1 MPSKL
6 VWRRCGVCGQLTLV
20 PATANVCWQC
30 GSPLGEGPGKSADDN
45 PLADRALPAP
55 GFGSSDPDVP
65 RPLGGFAAPADASL
79 PPPKPRPMDL
89 TPEDDERARRLL
101 TSVFPDGEVGL

>member
-6 VWRRCGVCGQLTLV
+6 VWRRCGTCGQLTLV

-30 GSPLGEGPGKSADDN
+30 GSPLVDGPGGDNN
-45 PLADRALPAP
+45 PLADRALPGQAP
-55 GFGSSDPDVP
+55 GFGPFGGDAP
-65 RPLGGFAAPADASL
+65 RPFGGFAPADASL

-89 TPEDDERARRLL
+89 TPEEDARARRLL
-101 TSVFPDGEVGL
+101 ASVFPDGGIAL